1 MTRISRPF
9 AALTVL
15 AGGLV
20 LASTAFAGDKVY
32 SPNIVKGELEIEYA
46 GSHTFSA
53 NPDKNNAQSHEIEF
67 EYTPTD
73 HLKLELEGSYAREP
87 GDKLSLD
94 AREFGGIYQFFQTGE
109 KWADVALKV
118 MYVKAAQEDD
128 KDAIEVKLLIEKQ
141 TGRFLHR
148 ANIGFE
154 QPLGAP
160 AGQAD
165 RVFLWNTRYLYN
177 EHFNPGFEI
186 QSDFGTSSE
195 GKSFHTQEHYAGP
208 GAYGTIVPGLKYE
221 AVYFW
226 GLSKPTASHGIRVL
240 LEYEKYF

>member
-1 MTRISRPF
+1 MTLKSRKF
-9 AALTVL
+9 AFLVTVT
-15 AGGLV
+15 G
-20 LASTAFAGDKVY
+20 AFALAPVAFASDKVY

-53 NPDKNNAQSHEIEF
+53 NPAKNNAQSHEIEF

-73 HLKLELEGSYAREP
+73 HLKLELEGSYKQEP
-87 GDKLSLD
+87 GDSLMLD
-94 AREFGGIYQFFQTGE
+94 ARELGGIYQFFTTGE
-109 KWADVALKV
+109 AWADVALKV
-118 MYVKAAQEDD
+118 MYVKAAQDGD
-128 KDAIEVKLLIEKQ
+128 KDAIEAKLLIEKQ
-141 TGRFLHR
+141 TGHFLNR

-154 QPLGAP
+154 QPLGAH

-165 RVFLWNTRYLYN
+165 RVVLWNTRYLYN

-186 QSDFGTSSE
+186 QSDFGTASA
-195 GKSFHTQEHYAGP
+195 GKSFNTQEHYAGP

-240 LEYEKYF
+240 LEYENYF